1 MNERHALYGAHQLEL
16 ALKFAKRD
24 AAPHELVGAVREDV
38 RRFVGTAAASDDI
51 TLLALRWAGPPPAPD
66 VTDELA
72 DVDLDA
78 PVAGL
83 VDPVVGRN

>member
-1 MNERHALYGAHQLEL
+1 
-16 ALKFAKRD
+16 
-24 AAPHELVGAVREDV
+24 VGAVREDV